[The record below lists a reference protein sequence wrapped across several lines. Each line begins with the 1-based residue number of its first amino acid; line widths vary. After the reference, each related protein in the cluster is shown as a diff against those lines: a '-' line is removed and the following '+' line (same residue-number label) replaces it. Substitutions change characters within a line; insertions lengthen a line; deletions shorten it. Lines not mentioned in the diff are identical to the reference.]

1 MLRICQES
9 LSSWNGQTK
18 KLEGARIF
26 IHTVTVKQQLYIYI
40 CIHVHLYGPRRALV
54 EGSCETRSAVWSQVL
69 GSNLDKCESPDL
81 RHEGV

>member
-40 CIHVHLYGPRRALV
+40 YVYMYIYMARGGLLLRALV
-54 EGSCETRSAVWSQVL
+54 KLEALCGAKCLDQIWTSAKAQI
-69 GSNLDKCESPDL
+69 
-81 RHEGV
+81 